1 MKGALYIDNVDMY
14 LRFGAVFISGG
25 CDDILTFPALKEP
38 VKNDWPEE
46 DGVEVDLSEP
56 KLDSKE
62 ITLDFFAVDAFGF
75 VDFVSKPEYHVF
87 RITSLGREWKLRLS
101 SQTDNKVWEDSTRFS
116 LKFVQDE
123 VEVPEEY
130 PPTSDCGVITPKCS
144 YEIDGVTLRDY
155 GITVIEA
162 KDDVLKSPAAKRNML
177 RQIQTKDGQIYDV
190 KQLFFSTKDVTFK
203 CEMCADS
210 IEQFWKCYDAFFY
223 DLIQPDERALFVEY
237 TDEEYPCYYK
247 KSYGFKI
254 LSLSGTIRVSF
265 SFTLVFT
272 VFRIGETDYILG
284 SEDGERIVLEDD
296 GETCID
302 MKYYAG

>member
-62 ITLDFFAVDAFGF
+62 ITLDFFVVDAFGF

-101 SQTDNKVWEDSTRFS
+101 SQTDNKVWEASTRFS

-247 KSYGFKI
+247 KSSGFKI

>member
-1 MKGALYIDNVDMY
+1 MKGAFYIDGVDMY
-14 LRFGAVFISGG
+14 LRFGAVLISGG
-25 CDDILTFPALKEP
+25 YDDILTFPALKDP
-38 VKNDWPEE
+38 DKNDWPEE
-46 DGVEVDLSEP
+46 DGIEADLSDP

-62 ITLDFFAVDAFGF
+62 VTLSFFAEDAFGF

-87 RITSLGREWKLRLS
+87 RITALGREWNLRLS
-101 SQTDNKVWEDSTRFS
+101 SQTENKVWANSTRFS

-123 VEVPEEY
+123 IEVPEEY
-130 PPTSDCGVITPKCS
+130 PPTSDCGVIIPKCG
-144 YEIDGVTLRDY
+144 YEIDGVLLRDY

-177 RQIQTKDGQIYDV
+177 RQIQTKDGQIYDA
-190 KQLFFSTKDVTFK
+190 KELFFSTKDVTFK

-223 DLIQPDERALFVEY
+223 DLIQPDERVLFVEY

-247 KSYGFKI
+247 KSSGFKI
-254 LSLSGTIRVSF
+254 LSLSGTVRVEF

-284 SEDGERIVLEDD
+284 SEDNERIVLEDD

>member
-130 PPTSDCGVITPKCS
+130 PPTSYCGVIIPKCS
-144 YEIDGVTLRDY
+144 YEIDGVALRDY

-177 RQIQTKDGQIYDV
+177 RQIQIKDGQIYDV

-247 KSYGFKI
+247 KSSGFKI